1 MLRLISVTF
10 IHVGLVELKYLIKI
24 SQSWTMVKGAKLAG
38 ASGPKAPVV
47 FWSQHLE
54 SRKSQ
59 SLKILYYHNLVML

>member
-54 SRKSQ
+54 IS
-59 SLKILYYHNLVML
+59 